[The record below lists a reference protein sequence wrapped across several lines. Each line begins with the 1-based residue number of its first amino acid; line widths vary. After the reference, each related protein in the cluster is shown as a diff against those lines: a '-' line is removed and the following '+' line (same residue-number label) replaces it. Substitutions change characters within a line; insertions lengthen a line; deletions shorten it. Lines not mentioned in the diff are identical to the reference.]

1 MHIVNASLDENIANI
16 YEITKI
22 TKSIVDIV
30 RYHFNLSINE
40 DELNYSRFMT
50 HIKFLAKD

>member
-22 TKSIVDIV
+22 TKNIVDIV

-50 HIKFLAKD
+50 HLKFLAKG